1 MDVREDARDVYA
13 GLGDLSVKKPILKK
27 CPFCGGSAR
36 MFPAKLKHEEE
47 EYWYIQ
53 CQRATRCGIAI
64 ADLTTDAVMNLWN
77 RRVKEK

>member
-1 MDVREDARDVYA
+1 
-13 GLGDLSVKKPILKK
+13 
-27 CPFCGGSAR
+27 

-64 ADLTTDAVMNLWN
+64 ADLTPDAVMNLWN